1 MQTQKLAANLTL
13 LSGPGGNVVVLNGA
27 DGKFVVDTFLAPAWP
42 RLKESLSSLG
52 DAPLKLVIDT
62 HWHFDHTDNNA
73 PLHAAGA
80 TILAHANTKKRMS
93 EAHDLPVLGL
103 HFPPSPADALPHQT
117 FASSHKLQGNGE
129 SLCSSTLLLRT
140 QTRIFTFAS
149 RRPTSFTWETL
160 FSTASIPSSIP
171 EPAARSLA

>member
-1 MQTQKLAANLTL
+1 M
-13 LSGPGGNVVVLNGA
+13 VLNGA

-93 EAHDLPVLGL
+93 
-103 HFPPSPADALPHQT
+103 
-117 FASSHKLQGNGE
+117 
-129 SLCSSTLLLRT
+129 
-140 QTRIFTFAS
+140 
-149 RRPTSFTWETL
+149 
-160 FSTASIPSSIP
+160 
-171 EPAARSLA
+171 AARHRWTAVRIRVPFRMGPF